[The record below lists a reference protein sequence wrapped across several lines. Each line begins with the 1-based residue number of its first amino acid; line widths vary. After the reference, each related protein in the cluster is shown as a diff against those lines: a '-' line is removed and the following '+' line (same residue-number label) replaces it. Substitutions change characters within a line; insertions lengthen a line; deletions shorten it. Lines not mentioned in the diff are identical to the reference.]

1 MGMMRSKF
9 KVALFILSLLFML
22 MAIFSSFFPDE
33 VMTSKWVMIAGQ
45 KEVVQKKIEDLNTW
59 ESWNLLLRSASP
71 VTISKSKD
79 SLTAGDKINWNT
91 NAGSQNEILFT
102 EKTVDG
108 IAMEIKLVDEK
119 PIQSGFSI
127 AQRKDSV
134 QVVWFIVEKLAWY
147 PWEKIYGMMASDI
160 KGPALQ
166 QSLDNLKKEF

>member
-9 KVALFILSLLFML
+9 KTALFILSLLFML

-45 KEVVQKKIEDLNTW
+45 KEIVQKKLEDLDTW
-59 ESWNLLLRSASP
+59 ESWNLLLKSASP
-71 VTISKSKD
+71 VTISKLKD
-79 SLTAGDKINWNT
+79 TLTAGDKINWNN

-108 IAMEIKLVDEK
+108 IAMEIKLVGEK
-119 PIQSGFSI
+119 PIHSGFSI

-147 PWEKIYGMMASDI
+147 PWEKVYGMMASDI

>member
-1 MGMMRSKF
+1 MGVMRSKF
-9 KVALFILSLLFML
+9 KTLFFLLLLLFIL

-45 KEVVQKKIEDLNTW
+45 KETVQKKLEDINTW
-59 ESWNLLLRSASP
+59 DSWNLLLKSASP
-71 VTISKSKD
+71 VTTSKLKD
-79 SLTAGDKINWNT
+79 TLTPGDKISWIANNG
-91 NAGSQNEILFT
+91 AQNEIQIT
-102 EKTVDG
+102 EKTIDG
-108 IAMEIKLVDEK
+108 IAMDIKLVGEK
-119 PIQSGFSI
+119 PIHSGFSI

>member
-9 KVALFILSLLFML
+9 KVALFILSLLCML
-22 MAIFSSFFPDE
+22 MAIFSSLFPDE

-71 VTISKSKD
+71 VTKSKSKD

-91 NAGSQNEILFT
+91 NSGSQNEILFT

-108 IAMEIKLVDEK
+108 IAMEIKLVGEK
-119 PIQSGFSI
+119 PIHSGFSI